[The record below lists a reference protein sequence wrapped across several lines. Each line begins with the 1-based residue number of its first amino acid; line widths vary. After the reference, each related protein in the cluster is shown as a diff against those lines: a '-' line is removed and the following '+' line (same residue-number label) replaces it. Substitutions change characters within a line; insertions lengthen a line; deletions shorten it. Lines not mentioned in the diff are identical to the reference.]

1 MATIPKECI
10 IFECHLGICVSVC
23 ACRCACCAHACACVG
38 VHVAHVHLQRPEEST
53 ASLRAGVTNVCQACY
68 MGVGPIT
75 SPYVG
80 QQAFKNISPALL
92 TMLW

>member
-23 ACRCACCAHACACVG
+23 ACACVG
-38 VHVAHVHLQRPEEST
+38 VHVAHVHVQRPEESS
-53 ASLRAGVTNVCQACY
+53 ASLRAGATNVRQACY
-68 MGVGPIT
+68 MGVGPIA
-75 SPYVG
+75 SPHVG
-80 QQAFKNISPALL
+80 QQALKNISPALL

>member
-10 IFECHLGICVSVC
+10 IFKCHLGICVNVC
-23 ACRCACCAHACACVG
+23 ARACVG
-38 VHVAHVHLQRPEEST
+38 VHVVHVHVQRPEESI

-68 MGVGPIT
+68 MVVGPIA
-75 SPYVG
+75 SSHVG
-80 QQAFKNISPALL
+80 QQALKNISLL